1 MFYTVNK
8 TAILFKKLQKQYIRI
23 SYNRV
28 KNVIEIP

>member
-8 TAILFKKLQKQYIRI
+8 TAILFKKLQKQFIRI
-23 SYNRV
+23 YNRV